1 MISQGRDLIRTA
13 WWLVT
18 VPGITIIT
26 VSLTANIFSDW
37 LRDFLDPQLR
47 NVR

>member
-18 VPGITIIT
+18 VPGIT
-26 VSLTANIFSDW
+26 VSLTANIFGDW